1 MKQIYHHF
9 KKWEDYQNGMYATV
23 NATSGHDLIIKAV
36 EILGTPTLCRAAM
49 ERVVSEWP
57 HATEHNLTNTGLNR
71 RAWLGQAACCIM
83 HKTPESLTKIAWG
96 ELSEDQQNKAN
107 EIAEYVIEQW
117 EIKHMKHA

>member
-1 MKQIYHHF
+1 
-9 KKWEDYQNGMYATV
+9 
-23 NATSGHDLIIKAV
+23 
-36 EILGTPTLCRAAM
+36 
-49 ERVVSEWP
+49 
-57 HATEHNLTNTGLNR
+57 
-71 RAWLGQAACCIM
+71 M